1 MGEVG
6 GELLQALVAVVEAFE
21 HGVERL
27 CHLLQ
32 LGRRGGDVEAGIQA
46 GRMDLRRLRRQRAQ
60 RAQAVAQDQPAEQ
73 GGAKERQQHGGDDPV
88 AVLGEHP
95 RLAQQQVCGGD
106 LQRLAAADQ
115 TSAASTRIGMPS
127 WVSAACTTDGFNAWP
142 AATTRS
148 DGRRS
153 WRGLTAT
160 IGASPG

>member
-73 GGAKERQQHGGDDPV
+73 GGAEERQQHGGDDPV

-95 RLAQQQVCGGD
+95 RLAQQQVRGGD

-115 TSAASTRIGMPS
+115 DLGGEHAHRDAVVGQRG
-127 WVSAACTTDGFNAWP
+127 VH
-142 AATTRS
+142 
-148 DGRRS
+148 DGRIQRLA
-153 WRGLTAT
+153 G
-160 IGASPG
+160 GDHP